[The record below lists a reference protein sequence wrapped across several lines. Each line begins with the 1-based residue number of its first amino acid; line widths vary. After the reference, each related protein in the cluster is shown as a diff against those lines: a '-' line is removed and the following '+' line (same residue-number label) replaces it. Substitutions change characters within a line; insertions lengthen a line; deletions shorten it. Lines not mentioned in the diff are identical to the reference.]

1 MVDRDFRIAWL
12 GGVLIRAALIGLLA
26 TATPLMAA
34 ERMAVPSGQVIVP
47 YEMLWEDHRDQ
58 GPNGEVWLVLRFLTP
73 GIRAGDN
80 ALKFGDVA
88 PDIDFICEEV
98 GLPLVEMTGGGVDQ
112 VIVTLMDQAIP
123 RGMRNAEVTQ
133 YMSAYRVS
141 EGTCVWE

>member
-1 MVDRDFRIAWL
+1 MVDRDFWPAWL
-12 GGVLIRAALIGLLA
+12 GGVLIRAAFICLLTLA
-26 TATPLMAA
+26 APAMAA
-34 ERMAVPSGQVIVP
+34 DRMAVPSGQVIVP
-47 YEMLWEDHRDQ
+47 YEMLWEDHRDE
-58 GPNGEVWLVLRFLTP
+58 GENGEVWLVLRFLTP
-73 GIRAGDN
+73 GIKAGEN

-141 EGTCVWE
+141 EGTCIWE